1 MVRGMPVSR
10 YLETKATEVTF
21 ITMTPTS
28 EGSPGKGTSRPVQ
41 VSMSTFSAPWGYRQ
55 GRVLTSMAGSSMADF
70 ILAMASGLLPSMPMT
85 HLAMFRCFI
94 TALMPLKMK
103 WVSSIIQRLSEVI

>member
-1 MVRGMPVSR
+1 
-10 YLETKATEVTF
+10 
-21 ITMTPTS
+21 
-28 EGSPGKGTSRPVQ
+28 
-41 VSMSTFSAPWGYRQ
+41 
-55 GRVLTSMAGSSMADF
+55 MASF